1 MMRSETLT
9 TIFFSLRGTLPRYHW
24 QLAMLASAGIYALG
38 LSVLAS
44 GRHDAY
50 ADVPAE
56 QNWALVW
63 WSIIY
68 ILNATLLCAKRL
80 LNCRRPIWLALT
92 LPAPAICLLLAYA
105 SQTHTVWS
113 TPTVA
118 AVFLAPMML
127 PALVA
132 CALYDAD
139 D

>member
-9 TIFFSLRGTLPRYHW
+9 SIFFSLRGTLPRHHW
-24 QLAMLASAGIYALG
+24 HLAMLASAAIYTLGI
-38 LSVLAS
+38 SVLAG
-44 GRHDAY
+44 GRHNSY

-63 WSIIY
+63 WSLLY

-80 LNCRRPIWLALT
+80 LDCRRPIWLALT
-92 LPAPAICLLLAYA
+92 LPAPAVCLLLAYA
-105 SQTHTVWS
+105 SETHTFWS

-118 AVFLAPMML
+118 AVFLAPLMF
-127 PALVA
+127 PALAA